1 MTTTFADSSA
11 SIVIDNP
18 LNSAMILLTPCGL
31 LVIIDFR
38 GELVMKKR
46 LFHSMKILS
55 LIFVISLTFTGCS
68 STNVITGTIPLP
80 QTFTLGSEGYP
91 DTGHFMIND
100 KVYTFLDKHKVSG
113 RTSLDIKLA
122 DIKND
127 LVVLLP
133 EITNGMEWRISEDVS
148 SEKSVIDFNVSP
160 KNTKAGASNKLQ
172 KFVISKISKPGKIT
186 FSEYNV
192 NGEFAYQL
200 NLDINN

>member
-1 MTTTFADSSA
+1 
-11 SIVIDNP
+11 
-18 LNSAMILLTPCGL
+18 
-31 LVIIDFR
+31 
-38 GELVMKKR
+38 MKKR

-80 QTFTLGSEGYP
+80 QTFTLDSEGYP
-91 DTGHFMIND
+91 DTRHFMIND
-100 KVYTFLDKHKVSG
+100 KIYSFEDDHKANG
-113 RTSLDIKLA
+113 KTSLDIKLS
-122 DIKND
+122 DIKNN

-133 EITNGMEWRISEDVS
+133 EITNGMEWRISENVS